1 MIICFLADHIIR
13 KSEEQVLVL
22 VGEDERQ
29 FHLFKDKL
37 RPLLSPD
44 DVDTLDEIHQHHLPD
59 VSSELFDIFVT
70 WLDTYTLEPMDTN
83 DDESSKE
90 VMLKYLE
97 LYLQA
102 TEWEIQDLE
111 NTIMDHFRLRR
122 TCDDGYFPA
131 FLIKK
136 IYENTDKDSPLRC
149 YIVDSFVFKS
159 SGWYDEDILKKF
171 VHHFEKGN
179 REFVLDCYKAAVNM
193 D

>member
-1 MIICFLADHIIR
+1 M
-13 KSEEQVLVL
+13 L